1 MSSEIIPVSCDT
13 EQTEEQNECDH
24 RFVVLLPKPYGT
36 LEIIEFD
43 YCPKCGE
50 KL

>member
-13 EQTEEQNECDH
+13 EPTEERNECKHLD
-24 RFVVLLPKPYGT
+24 RSGYTFRGRYDKFGYK
-36 LEIIEFD
+36 F
-43 YCPKCGE
+43 CPKCGE